1 MSSVMPYPE
10 QNAAAKLL
18 ESEHFR
24 SLIDMAPVM
33 VWMSGVD
40 GRCTFFNKPWLDFTG
55 LSLEEQMQEDWVARI
70 HPEDRERS
78 VSKYLDAFKSR
89 ANFNLEY
96 RVLRKHGTY
105 SFVTHNGATRWA
117 ADGSFLGYIGTRV
130 DFTERKTAEE
140 HLRQVSAQRIN
151 AQELE
156 NFRIGH
162 ELHES
167 LAQKVFA
174 LSTHLSYF
182 SRKYDRSFSVIPDFD
197 QVQHH
202 LRDLCQHIIRL
213 SHQLS
218 PVSVE
223 ALGLP
228 AAVRNLCDH
237 ATDEQRA
244 VIFVHDEQLPRL
256 PEGVSLILYR
266 TAEEALRNAL
276 THSGATR
283 IHVELTVSATT
294 VSLAVKDNGCGFV
307 RSLSKP
313 GLGLSQMSERMHSAG
328 GDFNII
334 STPGEGTTV
343 VATMPLRQSTMVDA
357 P

>member
-1 MSSVMPYPE
+1 LH
-10 QNAAAKLL
+10 K
-18 ESEHFR
+18 
-24 SLIDMAPVM
+24 
-33 VWMSGVD
+33 
-40 GRCTFFNKPWLDFTG
+40 TG
-55 LSLEEQMQEDWVARI
+55 AYSWV
-70 HPEDRERS
+70 
-78 VSKYLDAFKSR
+78 V
-89 ANFNLEY
+89 
-96 RVLRKHGTY
+96 
-105 SFVTHNGATRWA
+105 HNGTARCA

-130 DFTERKTAEE
+130 DFTERKTAED

-151 AQELE
+151 AQEFE

-182 SRKYDRSFSVIPDFD
+182 FRKHDRNFSVIPDFD
-197 QVQHH
+197 LVQHH

-237 ATDEQRA
+237 AADDQRA
-244 VIFVHDEQLPRL
+244 VIFVHDENLPRL
-256 PEGVSLILYR
+256 PDGMSLILYPI
-266 TAEEALRNAL
+266 AEEALRNAL

-283 IHVELTVSATT
+283 IHVELGASEATVRLT
-294 VSLAVKDNGCGFV
+294 VKDNGCGFAV
-307 RSLSKP
+307 RSISKP
-313 GLGLSQMSERMHSAG
+313 GLGLSQMSERMRSSG
-328 GDFNII
+328 GAFNIV
-334 STPGEGTTV
+334 SGPGEGTTV
-343 VATMPLRQSTMVDA
+343 VATMPLRPPNMVDA

>member
-1 MSSVMPYPE
+1 MSH
-10 QNAAAKLL
+10 AAAQLK
-18 ESEHFR
+18 ESDEHFR
-24 SLIDMAPVM
+24 SLIDAAPMM
-33 VWMSGVD
+33 VWMSGID
-40 GRCTFFNKPWLDFTG
+40 GRCTFFNKSWLDFTG
-55 LSLEEQMQEDWVARI
+55 LSLEEQLDEDWVARV

-78 VSKYLDAFKSR
+78 VNKYLAALKSR
-89 ANFNLEY
+89 ENFSFEY
-96 RVLRKHGTY
+96 RVLRKEGTY
-105 SFVTHNGATRWA
+105 GWVTHNGATRSA
-117 ADGSFLGYIGTRV
+117 ADGGFLGYIGTRV
-130 DFTERKTAEE
+130 DFTDRNTAEE
-140 HLRQVSAQRIN
+140 HLRQVSAQRLN
-151 AQELE
+151 AQEIE

-167 LAQKVFA
+167 LAQRIFA

-182 SRKYDRSFSVIPDFD
+182 SRKYDRNFSVIPDFD

-237 ATDEQRA
+237 AADAQRS
-244 VIFVHDEQLPRL
+244 VIFLHDENLPRL

-266 TAEEALRNAL
+266 IVEEALRNAM
-276 THSGATR
+276 THSGASR
-283 IHVELTVSATT
+283 IHVELSVSATM

-307 RSLSKP
+307 VRSISKP
-313 GLGLSQMSERMHSAG
+313 GLGLSQMSERMRCSG
-328 GDFNII
+328 GGLNII
-334 STPGEGTTV
+334 SSPGEGTTI
-343 VATMPLRQSTMVDA
+343 VATMPLRHSNMVDA

>member
-1 MSSVMPYPE
+1 MSY
-10 QNAAAKLL
+10 AAAKTQ
-18 ESEHFR
+18 ESDQHFR
-24 SLIDMAPVM
+24 SLIDAAPVM
-33 VWMSGVD
+33 VWMSGID
-40 GRCTFFNKPWLDFTG
+40 GRCTFFNKSWLHFTG
-55 LSLEEQMQEDWVARI
+55 LSLDEQLEEDWVARV

-78 VSKYLDAFKSR
+78 VSKYLAAFNAR
-89 ANFNLEY
+89 ENFSLEY
-96 RVLRKHGTY
+96 RVLRKQGTY
-105 SFVTHNGATRWA
+105 SWVTHNGATRWA

-130 DFTERKTAEE
+130 DFTDRKTAED

-151 AQELE
+151 AQEIE

-237 ATDEQRA
+237 AADDQRA
-244 VIFVHDEQLPRL
+244 VIFVHDENLPRL

-266 TAEEALRNAL
+266 IAEEALRNAL

-283 IHVELTVSATT
+283 IHVELTVSAST

-307 RSLSKP
+307 QSISKP
-313 GLGLSQMSERMHSAG
+313 GLGLSQMSERMRCSG
-328 GDFNII
+328 GGFNII
-334 STPGEGTTV
+334 SSPGEGTTI
-343 VATMPLRQSTMVDA
+343 VATMPMRQSNMLDA

>member
-1 MSSVMPYPE
+1 M
-10 QNAAAKLL
+10 
-18 ESEHFR
+18 
-24 SLIDMAPVM
+24 M
-33 VWMSGVD
+33 VWTSGSD
-40 GRCTFFNKPWLDFTG
+40 GRGTFFNKSWLDFTG
-55 LSLEEQMQEDWVARI
+55 LSLEEQLAEDWVARI

-78 VSKYLDAFKSR
+78 VSKYLDALQSR
-89 ANFNLEY
+89 EDFNLEY
-96 RVLRKHGTY
+96 RVLRKQGTY
-105 SFVTHNGATRWA
+105 SWVTHNGATRCA
-117 ADGSFLGYIGTRV
+117 VDGNFLGYIGTRV

-151 AQELE
+151 AQEIE

-182 SRKYDRSFSVIPDFD
+182 SRKYDRTFGVIPDFD

-256 PEGVSLILYR
+256 PEGMSLILYR

-283 IHVELTVSATT
+283 IQVELTLSATT

-307 RSLSKP
+307 RSISKP
-313 GLGLSQMSERMHSAG
+313 GLGLSQMSERMRSAG
-328 GDFNII
+328 GEFNVI
-334 STPGEGTTV
+334 SSAGEGTTI
-343 VATMPLRQSTMVDA
+343 VATMPLRRSNMLDA

>member
-1 MSSVMPYPE
+1 MSY
-10 QNAAAKLL
+10 AAAKLQ
-18 ESEHFR
+18 EGNQHFG
-24 SLIDMAPVM
+24 SLIDVAPVM
-33 VWMSGVD
+33 VWMAGID
-40 GRCTFFNKPWLDFTG
+40 GRCTFFNKSWLDFTG
-55 LSLEEQMQEDWVARI
+55 LSLEEQLAEDWVARV

-78 VSKYLDAFKSR
+78 VSKYLAAFKSR
-89 ANFNLEY
+89 ENFSLEY
-96 RVLRKHGTY
+96 RVLRKGGTY
-105 SFVTHNGATRWA
+105 SWVTHNGVTRQA
-117 ADGSFLGYIGTRV
+117 ADGGFLGYIGTRV

-151 AQELE
+151 AQEIE

-197 QVQHH
+197 QVQNH

-237 ATDEQRA
+237 AADNQRE
-244 VIFVHDEQLPRL
+244 VSFVHDENLPRL
-256 PEGVSLILYR
+256 PEGLSLILYR
-266 TAEEALRNAL
+266 IAEEALRNAL

-283 IHVELTVSATT
+283 IHVELSASATT

-307 RSLSKP
+307 VRSIAKP
-313 GLGLSQMSERMHSAG
+313 GLGLSQMSERMRCSG
-328 GDFNII
+328 GAFNIT
-334 STPGEGTTV
+334 SNPGEGTTV
-343 VATMPLRQSTMVDA
+343 VATTPLRQSNRLDA

>member
-1 MSSVMPYPE
+1 MSSQSTQTQLQE
-10 QNAAAKLL
+10 NDQQF
-18 ESEHFR
+18 ST
-24 SLIDMAPVM
+24 LIDVAPVM
-33 VWMSGVD
+33 VWMSGAD
-40 GRCTFFNKPWLDFTG
+40 GRCTFFNKPWLEFTG
-55 LSLEEQMQEDWVARI
+55 LSLEEHTAQDWVARV

-78 VSKYLDAFKSR
+78 VDKYMSAFKAR
-89 ANFNLEY
+89 ENFSLEY
-96 RVLRKHGTY
+96 RVLRKSGTY
-105 SFVTHNGATRWA
+105 SWVVHNGTPRCA

-130 DFTERKTAEE
+130 DFTERKSAED

-151 AQELE
+151 AQELA

-182 SRKYDRSFSVIPDFD
+182 SRKYDRNFSVIPDFD

-237 ATDEQRA
+237 AADDQRA
-244 VIFVHDEQLPRL
+244 VTFVHDENLPRL
-256 PEGVSLILYR
+256 ADGLSLILYR
-266 TAEEALRNAL
+266 IAEESLRNAM

-283 IHVELTVSATT
+283 IHVELTASETSVRLT
-294 VSLAVKDNGCGFV
+294 VKDNGCGFV
-307 RSLSKP
+307 VRSISKP
-313 GLGLSQMSERMHSAG
+313 GLGLSQMSERMRSSG
-328 GDFNII
+328 GAFHII
-334 STPGEGTTV
+334 SSPGEGTV
-343 VATMPLRQSTMVDA
+343 ILATMPLRQSNMMDA

>member
-1 MSSVMPYPE
+1 MSHQSTAT
-10 QNAAAKLL
+10 QLQRADQQF
-18 ESEHFR
+18 S
-24 SLIDMAPVM
+24 SLIDVAPVM
-33 VWMSGVD
+33 MWMSGID
-40 GRCTFFNKPWLDFTG
+40 GRCTFFNKPWLEFTG
-55 LSLEEQMQEDWVARI
+55 LTLEEQMEQDWVARI
-70 HPEDRERS
+70 HPEDRERA
-78 VSKYLDAFKSR
+78 VGNYMAAFKAR
-89 ANFNLEY
+89 ENFNLEY
-96 RVLRKHGTY
+96 RILRKSGVY
-105 SFVTHNGATRWA
+105 SWVAHNGTPRSAT
-117 ADGSFLGYIGTRV
+117 DGSFLGYIGTRV

-140 HLRQVSAQRIN
+140 HLRQLSAQRIN
-151 AQELE
+151 AQELQ

-182 SRKYDRSFSVIPDFD
+182 SRKYDRNFSVIPDFE

-237 ATDEQRA
+237 AADDQRA
-244 VIFVHDEQLPRL
+244 VTFVHDENLPRL
-256 PEGVSLILYR
+256 ADGMSLILYR
-266 TAEEALRNAL
+266 IAEEALRNAM
-276 THSGATR
+276 THSGASR
-283 IHVELTVSATT
+283 IHVELAASDVSVKLT
-294 VSLAVKDNGCGFV
+294 VKDNGCGFV
-307 RSLSKP
+307 VRSISKP
-313 GLGLSQMSERMHSAG
+313 GLGLSQMSERMRSNDGAFHV
-328 GDFNII
+328 I
-334 STPGEGTTV
+334 SSPGEGTV
-343 VATMPLRQSTMVDA
+343 ILATMPLRQSNMMDA

>member
-1 MSSVMPYPE
+1 MSY
-10 QNAAAKLL
+10 AAAQPQ
-18 ESEHFR
+18 ESDQHFR
-24 SLIDMAPVM
+24 SLIDVAPVM
-33 VWMSGVD
+33 VWMSGID
-40 GRCTFFNKPWLDFTG
+40 GRCTFFNKSWLDFTG
-55 LSLEEQMQEDWVARI
+55 LSLEEQLEEDWVARV

-78 VSKYLDAFKSR
+78 VSKYLAALKSLE
-89 ANFNLEY
+89 NFSLEY
-96 RVLRKHGTY
+96 RVLRKQGTY
-105 SFVTHNGATRWA
+105 SWVTHNGATRWA

-151 AQELE
+151 AQEIE

-228 AAVRNLCDH
+228 AAVRSLCDH
-237 ATDEQRA
+237 AADDQRA
-244 VIFVHDEQLPRL
+244 VIFVHDENLPRL
-256 PEGVSLILYR
+256 PEGVSVIFYR
-266 TAEEALRNAL
+266 IAEEALRNAL

-283 IHVELTVSATT
+283 IHVELSVSATT
-294 VSLAVKDNGCGFV
+294 VRLAVKDNGCGFV
-307 RSLSKP
+307 VRSISKP
-313 GLGLSQMSERMHSAG
+313 GLGLSQMSERMRCSG
-328 GDFNII
+328 GAFNII
-334 STPGEGTTV
+334 SSPGEGTTI
-343 VATMPLRQSTMVDA
+343 VATMPLPQSNMLDA